1 VGSNPTSCT
10 IDKLQITTV
19 QYNVLA
25 QQTKFSQEID
35 IYGYDKRLERTH
47 KLLKRDLSAKNY
59 DFIKKYDQY
68 LTREA
73 RAKAYRLKSI
83 NTLLTLSRILKK
95 DWDKANKEDIENIVT
110 EVMNLYSNQQGQET
124 NTTADCKKYLKMFF
138 RWLKLGSKYFKEVGD
153 PTETKPVRIQKVKDK
168 LVREELITDDDFTR
182 LIHAA
187 KHPRTRALIAIYYDG
202 GARPGEA
209 LSLKIKHVKQDK
221 IGFVINVDGKTG
233 ARPIRLI
240 KATPYLA
247 QWLNEHPIKNNP
259 DAPLFCQIR
268 GKNFGK
274 PLNYEAA
281 RNSIGIAAKD
291 AGLEKRVFL
300 NLFRHSEATQL
311 ANFMTEAQLR
321 KRHGWSP
328 TSKMPGRYVHLINA
342 DVEDALLK
350 HYGITKEEQT
360 KQEIPTKCPICEMV
374 NPIDAK
380 LCSKCGKPLDLKTA
394 LENEEKEKEEK
405 KLLMAK
411 LDKIQE
417 DLEKVKQWREISLK
431 FEKKNNN

>member
-1 VGSNPTSCT
+1 LSQ
-10 IDKLQITTV
+10 K
-19 QYNVLA
+19 
-25 QQTKFSQEID
+25 TKFSQEID
-35 IYGYDKRLERTH
+35 IYNYDKRLERTH
-47 KLLKRDLSAKNY
+47 KLLKRDLSTKNY
-59 DFIKKYDQY
+59 NFIKKYDQY

-95 DWDKANKEDIENIVT
+95 DWDQANKEDIENLVT
-110 EVMNLYSNQQGQET
+110 EVMNLYSNQKGQET

-138 RWLKLGSKYFKEVGD
+138 RWLKLGSKEFKEVGD
-153 PTETKPVRIQKVKDK
+153 PPETKAVRIQKVKDT
-168 LVREELITDDDFTR
+168 LVREELITEDDFTR

-221 IGFVINVDGKTG
+221 YGFVINVDGKTG

-247 QWLNEHPIKNNP
+247 QWLNEHPLKNNP

-268 GKNFGK
+268 GKNFGSS
-274 PLNYEAA
+274 LSYEAA
-281 RNSIGIAAKD
+281 RNSIAETARTASLG
-291 AGLEKRVFL
+291 KRVFL

-342 DVEDALLK
+342 DVEDALFK
-350 HYGITKEEQT
+350 HHGITKEEQT
-360 KQEIPTKCPICEMV
+360 KQEIPAKCPICEMV
-374 NPIDAK
+374 NPVDAK
-380 LCSKCGKPLDLKTA
+380 LCSKCGKPLDLETA
-394 LENEEKEKEEK
+394 LAREEKEKEEFQLQKDEVARQGQAIDHLLDEINGLK
-405 KLLMAK
+405 KERSK
-411 LDKIQE
+411 
-417 DLEKVKQWREISLK
+417 S
-431 FEKKNNN
+431 

>member
-1 VGSNPTSCT
+1 MSQ
-10 IDKLQITTV
+10 K
-19 QYNVLA
+19 
-25 QQTKFSQEID
+25 TKFSKEID
-35 IYGYDKRLERTH
+35 IYDYDKRLERTH
-47 KLLKRDLSAKNY
+47 KLLKRDLSTKNY
-59 DFIKKYDQY
+59 NFIKKYDQY

-83 NTLLTLSRILKK
+83 NTLLTITRILKK
-95 DWDKANKEDIENIVT
+95 DWDQANKEDIENLVT
-110 EVMNLYSNQQGQET
+110 EVMNLYSNQKGQET

-138 RWLKLGSKYFKEVGD
+138 RWLKLGSKEFKEVGD
-153 PTETKPVRIQKVKDK
+153 PPETKPVRIQKVKDT
-168 LVREELITDDDFTR
+168 LVREELITEDDFTR

-221 IGFVINVDGKTG
+221 YGFVINVDGKTG

-247 QWLNEHPIKNNP
+247 LWLNEHPLKNNP

-274 PLNYEAA
+274 PLSYEAA
-281 RNSIGIAAKD
+281 RNSIIETARTASLG
-291 AGLEKRVFL
+291 KRVFL

-342 DVEDALLK
+342 DVEDALFK
-350 HYGITKEEQT
+350 HHGITKEEQT
-360 KQEIPTKCPICEMV
+360 KQEIPTKCPTCEMV
-374 NPIDAK
+374 NPIDAT
-380 LCSKCGKPLDLKTA
+380 LCSKCGKPLDLETA
-394 LENEEKEKEEK
+394 LAREGKEKS
-405 KLLMAK
+405 
-411 LDKIQE
+411 
-417 DLEKVKQWREISLK
+417 EI
-431 FEKKNNN
+431 EKKNQELVEYTKKVDQLWAEMERRNSRETKLFHK